1 MKTKHLLLTLLLA
14 LMVPMVVH
22 AQTVIPYLENFESY
36 TGVGIGVG
44 VTPTG
49 WTVATA
55 TNTVCE
61 VIGTSSGKYL
71 RIGRNSVVSSSTRIV
86 TAELPSFSS
95 NLRVLKLTFKLRASH
110 TSGSMLQV
118 GYFNRIGVFQSLQ
131 DFLPTNYQGQY
142 TPVTVDYNRSS
153 IAPFSSMV
161 FKYTGNT
168 ADALWFIDDVQ
179 VTFSPKTPNS
189 LTASNVTGS
198 SAHLSWS
205 LLGNA
210 ESYQVQYA
218 DNAASAMPN
227 Q

>member
-49 WTVATA
+49 WTVATG

-71 RIGRNSVVSSSTRIV
+71 RIGRNSAVSSTPRIV

-95 NLRVLKLTFKLRASH
+95 NVRVLKLTFKLRASH

-118 GYFNRIGVFQSLQ
+118 GYLDRNGTFQSLKNFNPS
-131 DFLPTNYQGQY
+131 DYQGSQY
-142 TPVTVDYNRSS
+142 ISETVDYNRSS
-153 IAPFSSMV
+153 IAPFSPLV
-161 FKYTGNT
+161 
-168 ADALWFIDDVQ
+168 
-179 VTFSPKTPNS
+179 
-189 LTASNVTGS
+189 
-198 SAHLSWS
+198 HR
-205 LLGNA
+205 
-210 ESYQVQYA
+210 
-218 DNAASAMPN
+218 
-227 Q
+227 